1 MGMGFPS
8 VTSRTRAANGRPI
21 GLPSG
26 TGGARLASSRVRM
39 GSGVYAVLG
48 LVAARGLGLTPA
60 AVVVGG
66 LLFAAAAISHAEGM
80 GMFPEADGPWS
91 FVRHA
96 FDDLSGFAAGW
107 AGGLALACLTALAS
121 LFAVHYLSVLW
132 SPLGTSP
139 WDAIGAIAVIGLLAA
154 ANLRGISA
162 SSGIEVFIGA
172 IDLMVQLVLIVL
184 GAAFVFH
191 PRAIAEHVHLGS
203 APSLPHAMLAV
214 GLALVA
220 FTGMDAVTDLAEQAA
235 VSDHQLQRAVRAAVA
250 ATLSL
255 VFGLTL
261 VALMAMP
268 VRPLGGGRFA
278 TILGAPHAAHGYAA
292 FPMLGIVA
300 RLPLHVIS
308 NGAGY
313 LFGVAIAGML
323 VVTAQVGLRGFS
335 RMAQSL
341 AEQSQFP
348 ASAARLHPSRQT
360 PAVAIAIAG
369 LVAAG
374 LVVLQAAWGGAGM
387 LAGVYAYGALIA
399 LTALEASIIALR
411 LTDPDRY
418 RPVRAGWNLP
428 VGAAADLPL
437 GMLAGA
443 VGCAIAWIAV
453 LGWDP
458 DARIAGTGWMLAG
471 LAGYAVY
478 RRQRGLSLTQT
489 VRRQSLPQAGVGMRV
504 EYRTMLIPVSTDQ
517 SAIPA
522 DVLEVAARLCS
533 ERRAS
538 VLLLALTQIPLGE
551 ELDMDID
558 DLEDS
563 VEHLAGQARAIGDQ
577 YGIRVHTA
585 HLRTRD
591 PAEAILTE
599 ASRRSSDLIL
609 LEGSGPQRG
618 PARAVSD
625 KVLRRVA
632 AEAGQRVMIIQP
644 RGVAV

>member
-1 MGMGFPS
+1 MGMGFFS
-8 VTSRTRAANGRPI
+8 VASRPAPANGRPL
-21 GLPSG
+21 GLPWA
-26 TGGARLASSRVRM
+26 GGARLASSRVRT

-60 AVVVGG
+60 AVVVAG

-121 LFAVHYLSVLW
+121 LYAVHYLSVLW
-132 SPLGTSP
+132 SPLGSSP
-139 WDAIGAIAVIGLLAA
+139 WDAAGAIALIGLLAA
-154 ANLRGISA
+154 ANVRGISA
-162 SSGIEVFIGA
+162 SHGIEVFIGA
-172 IDLMVQLVLIVL
+172 IDVMVQLLLIAL
-184 GAAFVFH
+184 GVAFVFH
-191 PRAIAEHVHLGS
+191 PQAIAEHVRVGS
-203 APSLPHAMLAV
+203 APSLPQATLAV

-220 FTGMDAVTDLAEQAA
+220 FTGMDAITDLADRAA
-235 VSDHQLQRAVRAAVA
+235 VSDHQLQRTVRGGVA

-268 VRPLGGGRFA
+268 VRPLGGGRIA
-278 TILGAPHAAHGYAA
+278 TVLGASHAHGYAA

-308 NGAGY
+308 NGVSY
-313 LFGVAIAGML
+313 LFGVAIAAML

-335 RMAQSL
+335 RVAQSL
-341 AEQSQFP
+341 AEQSQLP
-348 ASAARLHPSRQT
+348 AAAGRLHPTRQTPDVAIASAAL
-360 PAVAIAIAG
+360 A
-369 LVAAG
+369 AAG

-387 LAGVYAYGALIA
+387 LAGAYAYAGLIA
-399 LTALEASIIALR
+399 LTALQTAIIALR
-411 LTDPDRY
+411 LTDPSRY

-443 VGCAIAWIAV
+443 VGCAVAWIVV
-453 LGWDP
+453 LGWEP
-458 DARIAGTGWMLAG
+458 DARIAGSAWMLAG
-471 LAGYAVY
+471 LAGYAAY
-478 RRQRGLSLTQT
+478 RRRRGLSLTQA
-489 VRRQSLPQAGVGMRV
+489 VRRGSSPPAGAGVRI

-517 SAIPA
+517 ASIPA

-538 VLLLALTQIPLGE
+538 VLLLAFTQIPLGE

-558 DLEDS
+558 DLEHS

-609 LEGSGPQRG
+609 LEASGPQRA